1 METEKEEGKQNRV
14 SVERMITRVRLD
26 GELSERVKDEV
37 VVEDQ
42 VELYVN
48 DILHAVFTCSP
59 YEIRELVV
67 GHLLT
72 DGTIRNTEEVTSLEI
87 SKGSAHVHLAKK
99 HALPSQKKPRLI
111 STSCVSGTL
120 KIPPHLLI
128 RAQKAKSDAS
138 FRLRSQT
145 IFEAAKTLNS
155 KASIF
160 RRTGGTHACALFDE
174 NRRVLSFSEDIGRHN
189 AVDKVIGRAALEGGS
204 FARTMLAITGR
215 ITFEMAVKAATMAI
229 PVIVSIS
236 APTDKAVKTA
246 EMFGLT
252 LIGFARATRFNIYTY
267 PDRILA

>member
-1 METEKEEGKQNRV
+1 MGTEKEEGKQNPL

-59 YEIRELVV
+59 YEIEELVV

-72 DGTIRNTEEVTSLEI
+72 DGTIRNTEEATSLEI
-87 SKGSAHVHLAKK
+87 SKGSAHVHLTKK

-120 KIPPHLLI
+120 KIPPHLLM
-128 RAQKAKSDAS
+128 RAQKAKSDPS

-145 IFEAAKTLNS
+145 IFEAVKTLNS
-155 KASIF
+155 EASIF
-160 RRTGGTHACALFDE
+160 GRTGGTHASALLGEDGK
-174 NRRVLSFSEDIGRHN
+174 VLAFSEDIGRHN
-189 AVDKVIGRAALEGGS
+189 AVDKVIGRTALDGAS
-204 FARTMLAITGR
+204 LARTLLASTGR
-215 ITFEMAVKAATMAI
+215 ITFEMVVKAATVGI
-229 PVIVSIS
+229 PVVVSIS
-236 APTDKAVKTA
+236 APTDKAVKAA

-252 LIGFARATRFNIYTY
+252 LIGFARAKKFNIYTH
-267 PDRILA
+267 PDRILT